1 MTDKSKIELHYW
13 RIRGLAE
20 SIKTLLE
27 YTQLSYET
35 VYKTD
40 YNAMMLEKQEL
51 INQGFIFANLPYI
64 KDGNFFLS
72 ESMAILMHI
81 ARKAKRLDL
90 IGEDEESV
98 KFQELM
104 GVVLDYKSILT
115 SLCYSSKDL
124 SELKTKILMTRE
136 RIRSKIQGIG
146 KILKNNQFLFKRLT
160 VLDFYLAEFVDMIAT
175 IQNELQVDI
184 LEDFSEVYLEY
195 RARFYAIPEIK
206 AYRESSKFFERPFN
220 SPSACWR

>member
-1 MTDKSKIELHYW
+1 MTDKTKIELHYW

-20 SIKTLLE
+20 SVKTLLE
-27 YTQLSYET
+27 YTKLNYET
-35 VYKTD
+35 IYKTD

-64 KDGNFFLS
+64 KDGNFYLS
-72 ESMAILMHI
+72 ETMSILMHI
-81 ARKAKRLDL
+81 ARKAKRPDL
-90 IGEDEESV
+90 IGEGEESV
-98 KFQELM
+98 KFQELL

-160 VLDFYLAEFVDMIAT
+160 VLDFYFAEFVDMIAT

-184 LEDFSEVYLEY
+184 LEDFNEVYLEY
-195 RARFYAIPEIK
+195 RARFYSISEIK
-206 AYRESSKFFERPFN
+206 AYRESNKFFERPFN
-220 SPSACWR
+220 SPLACWR